1 MARVCTL
8 RKSLTVYDDVEAKQ
22 NREIGRKK
30 KEEEDEKAEG
40 RERERVTASSSV
52 K

>member
-40 RERERVTASSSV
+40 RERVTASSSV